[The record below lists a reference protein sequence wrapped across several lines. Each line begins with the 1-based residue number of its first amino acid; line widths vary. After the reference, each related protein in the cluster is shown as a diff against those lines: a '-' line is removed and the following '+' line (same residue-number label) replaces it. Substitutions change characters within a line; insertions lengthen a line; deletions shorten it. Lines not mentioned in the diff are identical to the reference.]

1 MVIIPHMLVG
11 AVIGAKI
18 KHIGLIIVLALLSH
32 TILDKIPHY
41 DYGYGE
47 IKRFQANKS
56 YKILFIHFL
65 KLAIDGLIGLLII
78 SSIIWYKN
86 IIKLE
91 YLLPISIGIL
101 VSILPDIF
109 LGTSV
114 LFKQDSKKFM
124 VLYRNIA
131 HHPRKRRKPTLFRIG
146 TQILVS
152 IITILILI
160 FS

>member
-1 MVIIPHMLVG
+1 MIIIPHILVG
-11 AVIGAKI
+11 AAIGAKI
-18 KHIGLIIVLALLSH
+18 KHIGWIIVLALLSH

-47 IKRFQANKS
+47 IKRFQAHKS

-65 KLAIDGLIGLLII
+65 KLTIDGLIGLLII

-101 VSILPDIF
+101 AAILPDIF
-109 LGTSV
+109 LGSCV
-114 LFKQDSKKFM
+114 LLKKDSRKSM
-124 VLYRNIA
+124 VFYRNIM
-131 HHPRKRRKPTLFRIG
+131 HHPKKRRKPTLFRIG
-146 TQILVS
+146 TEILVS
-152 IITILILI
+152 IIAILILI